1 VLSERFDDSDESEEA
16 GMASTLKQYSETK
29 PIRIPA
35 SVTLSGDL
43 TLPTHPRGLVV
54 FAHGSGSS
62 RLSPRN
68 QRVASHLQFAGFG
81 TLLFDLLT
89 EQEEVL
95 DAQTGH
101 LRFDVELLAERL
113 GEATDWL
120 ATLDETRSLAIGF
133 FGAST
138 GAAGA
143 LIAAAA
149 RPGVVRAVVSR
160 GGRPDLAGDALASV
174 HAPTLLIVGGNDPEV
189 FALNRAALT
198 MLGAPIKKLSVVPN
212 ATHLF
217 EESGALEQVADL
229 ALGWFDK
236 HLV

>member
-1 VLSERFDDSDESEEA
+1 
-16 GMASTLKQYSETK
+16 MASTLKQYSETK
-29 PIRIPA
+29 SVRIPA
-35 SVTLSGDL
+35 SVTLNGDL

-89 EQEEVL
+89 EQEELL
-95 DAQTGH
+95 DAQMGH

-113 GEATDWL
+113 VDTADWL
-120 ATLDETRSLAIGF
+120 ATLDETHSLEIGF

-149 RPGVVRAVVSR
+149 RPAVVRAVVSR
-160 GGRPDLAGDALASV
+160 GGRPDLAGDALATV
-174 HAPTLLIVGGNDPEV
+174 RAPTLLIVGGNDAEV
-189 FALNRAALT
+189 FALNRAALS
-198 MLGAPIKKLSVVPN
+198 MLSVPLKELVVVPN

-217 EESGALEQVADL
+217 EEPGALEQVGDL
-229 ALGWFDK
+229 ALGWFNRFLGQEGQPVDDQAGDNR
-236 HLV
+236 

>member
-1 VLSERFDDSDESEEA
+1 V
-16 GMASTLKQYSETK
+16 ASALKQYSETK
-29 PIRIPA
+29 SVRIPA
-35 SVTLSGDL
+35 SVSLNGDL

-89 EQEEVL
+89 EQEETI

-101 LRFDVELLAERL
+101 LRFDVELLAGRL
-113 GEATDWL
+113 GDTTDWL
-120 ATLDETRSLAIGF
+120 ATLEETRSLEIGF

-143 LIAAAA
+143 LIAAAT
-149 RPGVVRAVVSR
+149 RPTVVRAVVSR
-160 GGRPDLAGDALASV
+160 GGRPDLAGESLATV
-174 HAPTLLIVGGNDPEV
+174 RAPTLLIVGGNDAEV
-189 FALNRAALT
+189 FALNRAALS
-198 MLGAPIKKLSVVPN
+198 MLGAPIKELSVVSD

-217 EESGALEQVADL
+217 EEPGTLEQVADL
-229 ALGWFDK
+229 ALGWFNK
-236 HLV
+236 YLG